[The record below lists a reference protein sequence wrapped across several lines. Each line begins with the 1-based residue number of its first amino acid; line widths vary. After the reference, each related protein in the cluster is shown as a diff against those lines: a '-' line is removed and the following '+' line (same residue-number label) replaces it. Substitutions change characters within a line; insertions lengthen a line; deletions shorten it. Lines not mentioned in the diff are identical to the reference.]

1 MAAKAAVKRPTRKLH
16 VRKGDTVEVIRGD
29 DAGKRGKVL
38 QVFPAKGRIVVEGV
52 NIQKRHT
59 RPTRTNPQGGV
70 IEKPG
75 PIDSSKVM
83 LVCPGCDKPSRY
95 RRQRSGDGEL
105 VRVCVRCGK
114 MID

>member
-1 MAAKAAVKRPTRKLH
+1 MAAKAGVANRPRKLH
-16 VRKGDTVEVIRGD
+16 VRKNDLVEVIRGD

-38 QVFPAKGRIVVEGV
+38 QVFPREGRIVVEGV

-59 RPTRTNPQGGV
+59 RPSRTNPQGGV

-83 LVCPGCDKPSRY
+83 LVCPSCDKPTRY
-95 RRQRSGDGEL
+95 RRQRSADRDL
-105 VRVCVRCGK
+105 VRVCRRCGK